1 MGYNNG
7 PDCEGKESML
17 MRVRNVAC
25 SMVLL
30 GLVMAM
36 PALAQQGNKPLRDP
50 DVIFV
55 PTPPEVVT
63 AMLKLANV
71 TEKDVVYDLGCG
83 DGMIVTAAAKE
94 FGARSVG
101 IDINPV
107 RVKEA
112 NERVAKAGVTDKVKI
127 LNEDLFQ
134 ANIGEATVVTLY
146 LLQTLNQKLIP
157 KLNKELKPGTR
168 IVSQTFSMGDDYP
181 PEKTVE
187 VAGRSVYLWTV
198 PMKQKK

>member
-1 MGYNNG
+1 
-7 PDCEGKESML
+7 